1 MQFTKKKRKREDS
14 GSDVDLDVTPPSS
27 PTGGRS
33 RVADSDR
40 RRSGRSTGRK
50 KYVDDVDYNL
60 SGQATNLIFLLF
72 PFYKKIIDMPGGQIN
87 DPLSGK
93 DISLPFLPEKPLSPF
108 QTIEGLFELTRHP
121 LRALKS
127 TRCFRNYRET
137 RTSCVVQGAEV
148 PRT

>member
-60 SGQATNLIFLLF
+60 SGQATTLISYCSLLV
-72 PFYKKIIDMPGGQIN
+72 KKIIHMPGGQIN

-93 DISLPFLPEKPLSPF
+93 VFSLPFLPENPSSPS
-108 QTIEGLFELTRHP
+108 QTLEGLLKVTLRP
-121 LRALKS
+121 LRALNS
-127 TRCFRNYRET
+127 THCFRNYR
-137 RTSCVVQGAEV
+137 
-148 PRT
+148 

>member
-60 SGQATNLIFLLF
+60 SGQAANLIYLLF
-72 PFYKKIIDMPGGQIN
+72 PFCKKKIIDMPGGQIN

-93 DISLPFLPEKPLSPF
+93 HYSLAFLPATPSSLS
-108 QTIEGLFELTRHP
+108 
-121 LRALKS
+121 
-127 TRCFRNYRET
+127 
-137 RTSCVVQGAEV
+137 
-148 PRT
+148 

>member
-72 PFYKKIIDMPGGQIN
+72 PFCKKKSLTCLEGKSMTPCQGNTFLIRSFQQLDWPRSQI
-87 DPLSGK
+87 S
-93 DISLPFLPEKPLSPF
+93 E
-108 QTIEGLFELTRHP
+108 EGL
-121 LRALKS
+121 AS
-127 TRCFRNYRET
+127 
-137 RTSCVVQGAEV
+137 S
-148 PRT
+148 